1 MKQSQIII
9 ENLKRACGLD
19 VTETQ
24 LPDAMPAC
32 GVLCDETRGKTV
44 FALPLGGKTYAFE
57 LDGAGENGLRLALLA
72 REYSLAVATQPVDGD
87 KGMRAFLNGGA
98 TPVGVRVG
106 AFDYYVFAVYC
117 KDRQK
122 SVLEYL
128 SAMAGA
134 SDIVCDMTD
143 DVIAFCK
150 KVEND
155 SDYQSAG
162 EFAAVLRENLAEE
175 IKYDVKIGV
184 GGVAHGTSELA
195 GMYGYANSAL
205 VSGAEFDPIGNIY
218 SYKEYALLNMLY
230 GLSVVERERYVKTV
244 LDKNYRAVL
253 SDDELMTAAIAFM
266 NHSLNISEASRSM
279 YVHRNTLIYRLDKI
293 EKMTGLNIRSFNDA
307 MTFRAAYL
315 IFKTIK

>member
-1 MKQSQIII
+1 MKQSEIII
-9 ENLKRACGLD
+9 ENLKRTCGLD
-19 VTETQ
+19 VTETAV
-24 LPDAMPAC
+24 PDDMPES
-32 GVLCDETRGKTV
+32 GVLCDAARGKTV
-44 FALPLGGKTYAFE
+44 FSLTVCGKTFAFE
-57 LDGAGENGLRLALLA
+57 TDGADGMHYKLAALA
-72 REYSLAVATQPVDGD
+72 REYSLAVAAQPVDGD

-98 TPVGVRVG
+98 TPPTVRVG
-106 AFDYYVFAVYC
+106 TFDYYVFAVYC

-122 SVLEYL
+122 SVFEYL

-150 KVEND
+150 RVEND

-195 GMYGYANSAL
+195 GMYGHANSAL
-205 VSGAEFDPIGNIY
+205 VSGAEFDPFGNIY

-230 GLSVVERERYVKTV
+230 GLSVIERERYVKTA
-244 LDKNYRAVL
+244 LDRNYRTVL
-253 SDDELMTAAIAFM
+253 ADEELMTAAIAFM

-293 EKMTGLNIRSFNDA
+293 EKMTGLNIRNFNDA
-307 MTFRAAYL
+307 MAFRAAYL
-315 IFKTIK
+315 IYKTIK